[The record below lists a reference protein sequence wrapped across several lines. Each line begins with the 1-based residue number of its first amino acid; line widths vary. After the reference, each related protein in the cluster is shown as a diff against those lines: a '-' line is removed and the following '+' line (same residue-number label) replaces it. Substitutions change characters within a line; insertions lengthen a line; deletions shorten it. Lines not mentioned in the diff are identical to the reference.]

1 LIGRKNRN
9 EFRSTA
15 PKPRVLGKSQNW
27 LMVAHQLV
35 SAYELFSPL
44 AAAKPWGGRTTHFT
58 GTKVTWPLES
68 ARKSDDRVSSL
79 KDESPFQLLVDRVP
93 GSFFIQRPLGYPVDH
108 AEVDDKCRQGREE
121 FSPLPPATTPTHQG
135 STCNR
140 AVCELALDHPDDEQH
155 ATVISNQVSRI
166 IHPLC
171 RGASTGFPTD
181 ILTSTKPGQKRSG
194 TVS

>member
-1 LIGRKNRN
+1 MNSVLRRPSHGPGEEPELAHGCAPTGERLRTFLPARRRQTVGRKDN
-9 EFRSTA
+9 
-15 PKPRVLGKSQNW
+15 
-27 LMVAHQLV
+27 
-35 SAYELFSPL
+35 PL
-44 AAAKPWGGRTTHFT
+44 S

-181 ILTSTKPGQKRSG
+181 ILTSTKPGQQRLG